1 MAISTKN
8 RVYSDPSY
16 SGYKIFRFGKW
27 TAGTRA
33 TALVE
38 SFKTMHPITVL
49 DWNLSNSVLG
59 TGGSSQWVLAATS
72 SNGTAAL
79 GTIAAP
85 GTHASGATVDG
96 SIASV
101 ASATLATD
109 GTLDLYSVLSTADP
123 GIAWIPSVLY
133 KDAYSAT
140 DN

>member
-1 MAISTKN
+1 MAISTKS
-8 RVYSDPSY
+8 RLYSDPSY
-16 SGYKIFRFGKW
+16 GSYKIFRFGKW
-27 TAGTRA
+27 SAGTRA
-33 TALVE
+33 TGLVE

-49 DWNLSNSVLG
+49 DWNLSNTVLG

-85 GTHASGATVDG
+85 GTHASGATIDG

-101 ASATLATD
+101 ASATIATD

-123 GIAWIPSVLY
+123 GIVLVPSVLY
-133 KDAYSAT
+133 KDAYSVS

>member
-1 MAISTKN
+1 MVIATNK
-8 RVYSDPSY
+8 RTYSDPSY
-16 SGYKIFRFGKW
+16 GSYKIFRFNKF

-33 TALVE
+33 TALVD

-49 DWNLSNSVLG
+49 DWNLSNGVLG

-85 GTHASGATVDG
+85 GTHAAGATVDG

-101 ASATLATD
+101 ASCTIATD

-123 GIAWIPSVLY
+123 GIAWTAGVVY
-133 KDAYSAT
+133 KDAFVPG

>member
-1 MAISTKN
+1 MAISTKS

-16 SGYKIFRFGKW
+16 GSYKIFRFGKW

-33 TALVE
+33 TGLVE
-38 SFKTMHPITVL
+38 SYKSMNPITVL

-72 SNGTAAL
+72 SSGTAAL
-79 GTIAAP
+79 GTIIAV

-96 SIASV
+96 SITQV
-101 ASATLATD
+101 ASCTVATD

-123 GIAWIPSVLY
+123 GIAFTPSVLY
-133 KDAYSAT
+133 KDAYSAL

>member
-1 MAISTKN
+1 MANN
-8 RVYSDPSY
+8 RRAYSDPSY
-16 SGYKIFRFGKW
+16 GSYKIFRFTKW

-33 TALVE
+33 TGLVE

-49 DWNLSNSVLG
+49 DWNLSNTVLG

-101 ASATLATD
+101 AAATIATD

-133 KDAYSAT
+133 RDAYSAS